1 MPPLAASA
9 DNASRSHPAYPVG
22 VTSTTFVEADGVRLA
37 YDVTGGGPSLVLL
50 HAGIVDRRMWDGVV
64 PLLTDVAT
72 VIRYDARGFG
82 ESSRPPDGEFAR
94 WDDLFAVM
102 DAAGVER
109 AHLVGVSQGAETALD
124 ATLAAPQRV
133 DHLVLCGAGMRGWDF
148 SDELNARWKLEVEA
162 WERGDLDGCAEES
175 MVTWFDGPKRLAIEV
190 DPTAR
195 RRAWEMQRLAI
206 DLEND
211 DAKAIG
217 PEPPSSDRLVEV
229 QSRTLVAVGELDQ
242 PDMVAIA
249 ETLAAGIPNARHV
262 VLPGVAHLPPMER
275 PGDFAVMLRGFL
287 GADA

>member
-1 MPPLAASA
+1 MTA
-9 DNASRSHPAYPVG
+9 
-22 VTSTTFVEADGVRLA
+22 TSFVETDGVRLA
-37 YDVTGGGPSLVLL
+37 YDVAGSGPPLVLL
-50 HAGIVDRRMWDGVV
+50 HAGIVDRRMWDTVV
-64 PLLTDVAT
+64 PLLSDVAT
-72 VIRYDARGFG
+72 VVRYDARGFG

-102 DAAGVER
+102 DAAGVRR

-124 ATLAAPQRV
+124 ATITAPERV
-133 DHLVLCGAGMRGWDF
+133 DHLILCGAGMRGWDF

-190 DPTAR
+190 DPAIR

-211 DAKAIG
+211 EARAIG
-217 PEPPSSDRLVEV
+217 PEPPSSDRLAEV
-229 QSRTLVAVGELDQ
+229 QAPTLVAVGELDQ

-262 VLPGVAHLPPMER
+262 VLTGVAHLPPMER
-275 PGDFAVMLRGFL
+275 PAEFAQLIRGFI
-287 GADA
+287 GA